1 MSIASGAARAY
12 GDGRVADFRNARSE
26 TAHEMG
32 KGRMATQAGNS
43 SARGAAAVEYFVRP
57 KSVAIIGL
65 SSKPGSAG
73 MNALANLTLNKFP
86 GEIHLVGRS
95 GGEVEG
101 RKVLMDIDQLPEGID
116 LAIFTLPV
124 IGVKDALE
132 GCVRR
137 KVKAVVCFASGFA
150 EVGEREK
157 QDELARIAREGG
169 VALLGPNCL
178 GYTNVLDGFSTG
190 FVSVNAIARPAPS
203 NDPKTAILSQSGG
216 LMSHIKASLEQRD
229 LPVSYLISTGNEA
242 GVGLPDFVDF
252 FTKDPNTQ
260 MIVVYVEEVR
270 DPQAFMEA
278 AARARAV
285 GKPVIMM
292 HPGRT
297 AAAVQAVSSHTGALA
312 GDHAVMRSL
321 VEHAGICF
329 VDNVDELVDTAE
341 VMARFPNPTA
351 AGPGILTLSGAFCA
365 IAHDFCW
372 EIGLPVPQLSAEAE
386 TLLKAA
392 LPGFATPS
400 NPLDLTTQPV
410 WQPDLMYTGA
420 KALLDDPKIGSLL
433 ISIPLSGPMLKTY
446 LEHVLRAIKGS
457 VKPVIFGI
465 LGDRLALPQEFVDL
479 AKENRVIIT
488 RSTER
493 SLRALLSVYRH
504 GQALER
510 AKKTVPGKPIP
521 DLPALGRGTQ
531 PEWLGKKVLAA
542 AGVKIPP
549 GDVAKSAEQ
558 AIAIAKKIG
567 FPVAMK
573 AQAAKLAHKTEA
585 GGVLLNIADEAGVRH
600 AFQKLCD
607 NVNKYDAA
615 IVLDGVLVET
625 MAKRGLEMVVGAKRD
640 PKWGPVI
647 VAGIGGVMIEFI
659 GDVRL
664 MPPDLSAEAIA
675 EELGKL
681 KMAKMLIGFRG
692 SPPVD
697 VKALSEIAAA
707 VGQIMRATPNIVEID
722 INPLVAHAAG
732 EGVTALDALIVTKE

>member
-1 MSIASGAARAY
+1 MS
-12 GDGRVADFRNARSE
+12 GRS
-26 TAHEMG
+26 
-32 KGRMATQAGNS
+32 QA
-43 SARGAAAVEYFVRP
+43 ARGAAAVENFVRP

-73 MNALANLTLNKFP
+73 MNALANLTNNNFA
-86 GEIHLVGRS
+86 GDIYLVGRS
-95 GGEVEG
+95 GGEVNG
-101 RKVLMDIDQLPEGID
+101 RKVFTEIDELPEGVD

-124 IGVKDALE
+124 VGVKDALE

-150 EVGEREK
+150 EIGEREK
-157 QDELARIAREGG
+157 QDEIAKIASDGG

-178 GYTNVLDGFSTG
+178 GYTNIVDGFSAG
-190 FVSVNAIARPAPS
+190 FVNANTIVKPPPS

-216 LMSHIKASLEQRD
+216 MMAHIKSGLELRD
-229 LPVSYLISTGNEA
+229 LPVSYMISTGNEA

-252 FTKDPNTQ
+252 FTSDPNTQ

-270 DPQAFMEA
+270 DPEGFKKA
-278 AARARAV
+278 AHRAREA

-312 GDHAVMRSL
+312 GDHAVMRTL

-329 VDNVDELVDTAE
+329 VDNVDEMVDTAE
-341 VMARFPNPTA
+341 VLARFPNPIA
-351 AGPGILTLSGAFCA
+351 AGPGILTFSGAFCA
-365 IAHDFCW
+365 IAHDFCG
-372 EIGLPVPQLSAEAE
+372 EIGLPVPPLSAEGE
-386 TLLKAA
+386 KILRAA
-392 LPGFATPS
+392 LPGFATPR

-420 KALLDDPKIGSLL
+420 KALLDDPKIGSLM
-433 ISIPLSGPMLKTY
+433 ISIPPSGPMLKTY
-446 LEHVLRAIKGS
+446 LEHVIRALKECP
-457 VKPVIFGI
+457 VKPVIFGV
-465 LGDRLALPQEFVDL
+465 LGDRLQLPQDFLDL
-479 AKENRVIIT
+479 AREKRIIIS
-488 RSTER
+488 RSADR
-493 SLRALLSVYRH
+493 SLRALLAVYKH
-504 GQALER
+504 GAALER
-510 AKKTVPGKPIP
+510 AKKTVPQKAIASLPPLGK
-521 DLPALGRGTQ
+521 GTQ
-531 PEWLGKKVLAA
+531 AEWVGKKVLAA

-549 GDVAKSAEQ
+549 GDLARTADE
-558 AIAIAKKIG
+558 AAAIAKRIG

-585 GGVLLNIADEAGVRH
+585 GGVLLNIADEAGVRE
-600 AFQKLCD
+600 AFQKLHD
-607 NVNKYDAA
+607 NVKKYNAS
-615 IVLDGVLVET
+615 IVLDGALVET
-625 MAKRGLEMVVGAKRD
+625 MSKRGLEMVVGAKRD

-647 VAGIGGVMIEFI
+647 VAGVGGVMIEVI

-681 KMAKMLIGFRG
+681 KMAKMLSGFRG
-692 SPPVD
+692 APAVD
-697 VKALSEIAAA
+697 VKALAEVAAA
-707 VGQIMRATPNIVEID
+707 IGQIMRATPEIIEID

-732 EGVTALDALIVTKE
+732 EGVTALDALIVTQD